1 MKSIV
6 ALLALA
12 AFSQVIFVKTL
23 SIFTTILLQAYP
35 ESRATCEECTQGLQ
49 NFPAAIGEL
58 SDVMEEDLSHH
69 YCHKPGTESGGL
81 RTILT
86 LLTI

>member
-1 MKSIV
+1 MKTIV
-6 ALLALA
+6 TVLALA

-58 SDVMEEDLSHH
+58 SDMMEEDLGHH

-81 RTILT
+81 RMILT
-86 LLTI
+86 LLTV